1 MSLRSL
7 QRTHMHAFFLMK
19 YTNNTYW
26 SPAEAAYRVL
36 PRGDWLG
43 VPVGLPDGAL
53 VSLAHSSFSRQPS
66 LWLTLLLLSLETWL
80 VSRLWVHLLLRGGLV
95 WIKLTVKFVE
105 KEVLAFFF
113 FFCLLLMICIFFRY
127 KILSFELTVRN
138 KRKQTSVSYGWCLL
152 SLQAHDMGSHI
163 LIRCLL
169 VSKWFTMTRFPQQ
182 DCLHLS
188 SFLDLFFP
196 RSRAPSP

>member
-7 QRTHMHAFFLMK
+7 QRTHMHAFFFNEV
-19 YTNNTYW
+19 YQQ
-26 SPAEAAYRVL
+26 SV
-36 PRGDWLG
+36 
-43 VPVGLPDGAL
+43 L
-53 VSLAHSSFSRQPS
+53 VSSRGRIQGVAQRWLVGCSSRSALLVILAHLSFSQQPS

-113 FFCLLLMICIFFRY
+113 FFVFYWWLVFFSIIRYCLLNWM
-127 KILSFELTVRN
+127 RN
-138 KRKQTSVSYGWCLL
+138 KRKQMSVSYGWCLL

-196 RSRAPSP
+196 RTRAPSP